1 MHPILFKIGFLT
13 VYSYGVMLA
22 AAVMACTFLAQK
34 DAKRF
39 GLDITVVTD
48 LIFWAVLSGIAGG
61 RIFYILLNL
70 SFFKENPSEI
80 IMLQHG
86 GLAWQGALILGTIV
100 GLIFIK
106 FKKMPLGKTLD
117 FAAPY
122 IALGQSIGRVGC
134 FLNGCCYGK
143 KAPWGI
149 YFPAHEARLHP
160 TQLYDSFGL
169 LLIFLFLKYYQKVSK
184 VEGEVFI
191 MYLLLAPFLRFIVEF
206 FRADHTEAAAGLSI
220 FQIICL
226 CLIALAIYGRTLLH
240 RRQRA

>member
-1 MHPILFKIGFLT
+1 MYPILFKIGFIT

-22 AAVMACTFLAQK
+22 TAVMVCTFLAQK

-39 GLDITVVTD
+39 GLDIAAVMD
-48 LIFWAVLSGIAGG
+48 LIFWVVLSGIAGG

-86 GLAWQGALILGTIV
+86 GLAWQGALILGTIA
-100 GLIFIK
+100 GLIFIRI
-106 FKKMPLGKTLD
+106 KKMPLGKTFD
-117 FAAPY
+117 FVAPY
-122 IALGQSIGRVGC
+122 IALGQAIGRVGC

-143 KAPWGI
+143 EVSWGI
-149 YFPAHEARLHP
+149 YCPVHDARLHP

-169 LLIFLFLKYYQKVSK
+169 LLIFFFLKYYQKVSK

-191 MYLLLAPFLRFIVEF
+191 TYLLLAPFLRFIVEF
-206 FRADHTEAAAGLSI
+206 FRADHVEVTAGLSI

-226 CLIALAIYGRTLLH
+226 CLIALTIYGRTLLH